1 MKLAAPLLV
10 SAFALVLVTRTV
22 EAQQPVLT
30 PVADAEAQDDK
41 HWDYSQPYEY
51 QPNPKAIIHQKA
63 QARAH
68 QRMARMA
75 AMRWYGMSNE
85 RPTASP
91 TPFTA
96 MYSPSWQMPG
106 GRPYAWYHGGWAS
119 SAVVIVR

>member
-1 MKLAAPLLV
+1 MKRAVPLIACAIAILATAVP
-10 SAFALVLVTRTV
+10 
-22 EAQQPVLT
+22 AQQPVAQKR
-30 PVADAEAQDDK
+30 VAVEANQED
-41 HWDYSQPYEY
+41 HWDYGQSYQYE
-51 QPNPKAIIHQKA
+51 PNPKEIIHQKA

-96 MYSPSWQMPG
+96 LYSPSWQMPG

-119 SAVVIVR
+119 SSVVIVR